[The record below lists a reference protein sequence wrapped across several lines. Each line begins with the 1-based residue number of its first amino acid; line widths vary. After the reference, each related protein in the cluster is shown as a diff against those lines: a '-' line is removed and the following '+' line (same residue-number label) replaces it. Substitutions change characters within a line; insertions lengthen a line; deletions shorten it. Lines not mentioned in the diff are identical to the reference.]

1 MKYDILVIGSGIA
14 GMMAAIEAKELG
26 SDIALITKKSPMANN
41 SFMAKGGI
49 NAALNNMQDGDSIEH
64 HIQDT
69 LKAGMGLAEEEAV
82 RIFCEQAP
90 QVVRELHKKFKV
102 PFTTL
107 PNGKLAQRPFGGTKY
122 KRTVFAADATGPA
135 IMKALNKVIKEL
147 EIPTINNHFALNL
160 LINDGKIAGVTLID
174 EKTQELKVV
183 QAKAVIVAT
192 GGFAGLYRGFTTNIT
207 DATGDGIAMGL
218 RAGLEAM
225 DMEFVQFH
233 PTGLEGTNFLIS
245 EAARGEGG
253 KLINSDSK
261 EFVDELNTRDFV
273 TRAIVKQL
281 QKGKKVYLD
290 LTDIPEEIIN
300 TKLINLKKRVKTL
313 KGIDIS
319 KEPIPI
325 TPLAHYTMGG
335 IKTDTYCFTDVEGL
349 FYAGEA
355 GNNGVNGANRLGG
368 NSLSE
373 GAVFGKI
380 AGYQAVKYS
389 HRQKT
394 TPDLPKERI
403 EKDKELIEKLKNSN
417 FDAKKFKHELGE
429 ILFDKIGILRNGYAI
444 QKALKKIEELEKRLN
459 ENETNEEISLKEK
472 IECYNGIDIAKVLA
486 KSALYREESRGAHFR
501 LDYPEADHAFLHHTF
516 QKLED

>member
-1 MKYDILVIGSGIA
+1 MKYDVLVIGSGIA

-26 SDIALITKKSPMANN
+26 SNVAIVTKKSPMANN

-69 LKAGMGLAEEEAV
+69 IKGGVGIADEEAV

-90 QVVRELHKKFKV
+90 QVVRELHRRFNV
-102 PFTTL
+102 PFNTL
-107 PNGKLAQRPFGGTKY
+107 KDGKLAQRPFGGTKF
-122 KRTVFAADATGPA
+122 KRTIYSKDATGPA
-135 IMKALNKVIKEL
+135 IMKTLNKALKNLNIDTVK
-147 EIPTINNHFALNL
+147 NHMALNL
-160 LINDGKIAGVTLID
+160 LVKDSQIAGVTFLD
-174 EKTQELKVV
+174 EENNTLKTIQT
-183 QAKAVIVAT
+183 KAVVIAT
-192 GGFAGLYRGFTTNIT
+192 GGYAGLYKGHSTNVN
-207 DATGDGIAMGL
+207 DATGDGVAMGL
-218 RAGLEAM
+218 RAGLEGM
-225 DMEFVQFH
+225 DMEFIQFH
-233 PTGLEGTNFLIS
+233 PTGLEGSGYLIS

-253 KLINSDSK
+253 KLINSNGK

-290 LTDIPEEIIN
+290 LTDLPEEVIN
-300 TKLINLKKRVKTL
+300 TKLTNLKKRVKSL

-325 TPLAHYTMGG
+325 SPLAHYTMGG
-335 IKTDTYCFTDVEGL
+335 IKTDTYCFTDIEGL

-389 HRQKT
+389 HRIKNHI
-394 TPDLPKERI
+394 DLPQNQI
-403 EKDKELIEKLKNSN
+403 EKDKEMLEKLNNIKIDAKKLKNKLGDLL
-417 FDAKKFKHELGE
+417 FKKV
-429 ILFDKIGILRNGYAI
+429 GIIRNGY
-444 QKALKKIEELEKRLN
+444 QLKKALESIKEMKNSLES
-459 ENETNEEISLKEK
+459 ENDSSIQEK
-472 IECYNGIDIAKVLA
+472 IELINGIDIATAMVKA
-486 KSALYREESRGAHFR
+486 ALEREESRGAHFR
-501 LDYPEADHAFLHHTF
+501 LDYPESDHAFLCHTYT
-516 QKLED
+516 KLN

>member
-26 SDIALITKKSPMANN
+26 SNVAIVMKKSPMANN

-49 NAALNNMQDGDSIEH
+49 NAALNNMGDGDSIEH

-90 QVVRELHKKFKV
+90 QIVRELHRKFKV

-107 PNGKLAQRPFGGTKY
+107 PDGRLAQRPFGGTKF

-135 IMKALNKVIKEL
+135 IMKALNKALNDLNIDTIK
-147 EIPTINNHFALNL
+147 NHFALNL
-160 LINDGKIAGVTLID
+160 LINDGKIAGATFVD
-174 EKTQELKVV
+174 EKGELKVI
-183 QAKAVIVAT
+183 QAKAVIVTT
-192 GGFAGLYRGFTTNIT
+192 GGFAGLYRGHTTNIT

-233 PTGLEGTNFLIS
+233 PTGLEGTNYLIS

-253 KLINSDSK
+253 KLINSDGK

-281 QKGKKVYLD
+281 QKRKKVYLD

-300 TKLINLKKRVKTL
+300 TKLINLKKRVKSL

-325 TPLAHYTMGG
+325 SPLAHYTMGG
-335 IKTDTYCFTDVEGL
+335 IKTDTYCFTDIEGL

-373 GAVFGKI
+373 GAVFGRI

-389 HRQKT
+389 HRQQT
-394 TPDLPKERI
+394 QIEPKKEDI
-403 EKDKELIEKLKNSN
+403 QKDKELIETLKNTKI
-417 FDAKKFKHELGE
+417 DAKKIKDEIGE
-429 ILFDKIGILRNGYAI
+429 ILFNKLGILRNGYAI
-444 QKALKKIEELEKRLN
+444 KKALDKFEDIKREMSQNHENDSSLN
-459 ENETNEEISLKEK
+459 EK
-472 IECYNGIDIAKVLA
+472 IECLNALDIAKVLA

-501 LDYPEADHAFLHHTF
+501 MDYPESDHAFLHHTLE
-516 QKLED
+516 KLD

>member
-26 SDIALITKKSPMANN
+26 SNIAIVTKKSPMANN

-49 NAALNNMQDGDSIEH
+49 NAALNNMNDGDSIEH

-69 LKAGMGLAEEEAV
+69 LKGGVGIADEEAV

-90 QVVRELHKKFKV
+90 QVVRELHRRFKV
-102 PFTTL
+102 PFNTL
-107 PNGKLAQRPFGGTKY
+107 PNGKLAQRPFGGTKF
-122 KRTVFAADATGPA
+122 KRTVYAADATGPA
-135 IMKALNKVIKEL
+135 IMKALNKALKDLGIDVIK
-147 EIPTINNHFALNL
+147 NHLAINL
-160 LINDGKIAGVTLID
+160 LVNDNKITGVTFLD
-174 EKTQELKVV
+174 EKSNELTVI

-192 GGFAGLYRGFTTNIT
+192 GGYAGLYKGHTTNVN
-207 DATGDGIAMGL
+207 DATGDGVAMGL
-218 RAGLEAM
+218 RAGLEGM
-225 DMEFVQFH
+225 DMEFIQFH
-233 PTGLEGTNFLIS
+233 PTGLEGSNYLIS
-245 EAARGEGG
+245 EAARSEGG
-253 KLINSDSK
+253 KLINSDGK

-281 QKGKKVYLD
+281 QRGKKVYLD
-290 LTDIPEEIIN
+290 LTDVDEEIIN
-300 TKLINLKKRVKTL
+300 TKLINLKKRVKSL

-325 TPLAHYTMGG
+325 NPLAHYTMGG
-335 IKTDTYCFTDVEGL
+335 IKTDTYCVTNIEGL

-389 HRQKT
+389 HRQKAYV
-394 TPDLPKERI
+394 DLPQEQI
-403 EKDKELIEKLKNSN
+403 EKDKDLINKLNNTKI
-417 FDAKKFKHELGE
+417 DAKELKHKLGVL
-429 ILFDKIGILRNGYAI
+429 LFQKVGIIRNGY
-444 QKALKKIEELEKRLN
+444 QLKKALE
-459 ENETNEEISLKEK
+459 SLKEMKNSLGESENDSSIQEK
-472 IECYNGIDIAKVLA
+472 IELINGIDIATAIA
-486 KSALYREESRGAHFR
+486 KAALEREESRGAHFR
-501 LDYPEADHAFLHHTF
+501 LDFPESDHAFLGHTYT
-516 QKLED
+516 KL

>member
-26 SDIALITKKSPMANN
+26 SNIAIVTKKSPMANN

-49 NAALNNMQDGDSIEH
+49 NAALNNMEDGDSIEH

-69 LKAGMGLAEEEAV
+69 LKGGMGIADEEAV

-90 QVVRELHKKFKV
+90 QVVRELHRRFKV
-102 PFTTL
+102 PFNTL
-107 PNGKLAQRPFGGTKY
+107 PNGKLAQRPFGGTKF
-122 KRTVFAADATGPA
+122 KRTVYAADATGPA
-135 IMKALNKVIKEL
+135 IMKALSKALKDLGIDVIK
-147 EIPTINNHFALNL
+147 NHMALNL
-160 LINDGKIAGVTLID
+160 LVNDGKIAGVTFLD
-174 EKTQELKVV
+174 EKTNELRVI

-192 GGFAGLYRGFTTNIT
+192 GGYAGLYKGYTTNVN
-207 DATGDGIAMGL
+207 DATGDGVAMGL
-218 RAGLEAM
+218 RAGLEGM
-225 DMEFVQFH
+225 DMEFIQFH
-233 PTGLEGTNFLIS
+233 PTGLEGSNYLIS

-253 KLINSDSK
+253 KLINSDGK

-290 LTDIPEEIIN
+290 LTDVDEEIIN
-300 TKLINLKKRVKTL
+300 TKLINLKKRVKSL
-313 KGIDIS
+313 KGIDIA

-325 TPLAHYTMGG
+325 NPLAHYTMGG
-335 IKTDTYCFTDVEGL
+335 IKTDTYCFTDIEGL

-394 TPDLPKERI
+394 FTDIPEDQV
-403 EKDKELIEKLKNSN
+403 EKDKETLNWLNSTKI
-417 FDAKKFKHELGE
+417 DAKDLKHKLGDL
-429 ILFDKIGILRNGYAI
+429 LFNKVGIIRNGY
-444 QKALKKIEELEKRLN
+444 QLKKAIETLSDMKNNLES
-459 ENETNEEISLKEK
+459 ENDSSIQEK
-472 IECYNGIDIAKVLA
+472 IELLNGIDIAKAIA
-486 KSALYREESRGAHFR
+486 KAALDREESRGAHFR
-501 LDYPEADHAFLHHTF
+501 LDYPESDHAFLGHTYT
-516 QKLED
+516 KLK

>member
-26 SDIALITKKSPMANN
+26 SNIAIVTKKSPMANN

-49 NAALNNMQDGDSIEH
+49 NAALNNMEDGDSIEH

-69 LKAGMGLAEEEAV
+69 LKGGVGIADEEAV

-90 QVVRELHKKFKV
+90 QVVRELHRRFKV
-102 PFTTL
+102 PFNTL
-107 PNGKLAQRPFGGTKY
+107 PNGKLAQRPFGGTKF
-122 KRTVFAADATGPA
+122 KRTVYAADATGPA
-135 IMKALNKVIKEL
+135 IMKALNKALKDLGIDVIK
-147 EIPTINNHFALNL
+147 NHLAVNL
-160 LINDGKIAGVTLID
+160 LVKDGKIAGVTFLD
-174 EKTQELKVV
+174 EKTNELKAV

-192 GGFAGLYRGFTTNIT
+192 GGYAGLYKGYTTNVN
-207 DATGDGIAMGL
+207 DATGDGVAMGL
-218 RAGLEAM
+218 RAGLEGM
-225 DMEFVQFH
+225 DMEFIQFH
-233 PTGLEGTNFLIS
+233 PTGLEGSNYLIS

-253 KLINSDSK
+253 KLVNSEGK

-300 TKLINLKKRVKTL
+300 TKLVNLKKRVKSL
-313 KGIDIS
+313 KGIDIA

-335 IKTDTYCFTDVEGL
+335 IKTDTYCFTDIEGL

-394 TPDLPKERI
+394 YVDLPKEQI
-403 EKDKELIEKLKNSN
+403 EKDKELLNRLQNTKIDTKEMKHKLG
-417 FDAKKFKHELGE
+417 DL
-429 ILFDKIGILRNGYAI
+429 LFQKVGIIRNGY
-444 QKALKKIEELEKRLN
+444 QLKKALETLNDMKNNLQSEKDSS
-459 ENETNEEISLKEK
+459 IQEK
-472 IECYNGIDIAKVLA
+472 IELINGIDIATAIA
-486 KSALYREESRGAHFR
+486 KAALDREESRGAHFR
-501 LDYPEADHAFLHHTF
+501 LDYPESDHAFLHHTYT
-516 QKLED
+516 KLN

>member
-26 SDIALITKKSPMANN
+26 SNVAIVTKKSPMANN

-49 NAALNNMQDGDSIEH
+49 NAALNNMNDGDSIEH

-69 LKAGMGLAEEEAV
+69 LKGGVGIADEESV

-90 QVVRELHKKFKV
+90 QVVRELHRRFKV
-102 PFTTL
+102 PFNTL
-107 PNGKLAQRPFGGTKY
+107 EDGRLAQRPFGGTKF
-122 KRTVFAADATGPA
+122 KRTIYSKDATGPA
-135 IMKALNKVIKEL
+135 IMKALNKALKDLNIDTIK
-147 EIPTINNHFALNL
+147 NHMALNL
-160 LINDGKIAGVTLID
+160 LIKDSQIAGVTFLD
-174 EKTQELKVV
+174 EENNTLKTI
-183 QAKAVIVAT
+183 QAKAVVVAT
-192 GGFAGLYRGFTTNIT
+192 GGYAGLYKGYSTNVN
-207 DATGDGIAMGL
+207 DATGDGVAMGL
-218 RAGLEAM
+218 RAGLEGM
-225 DMEFVQFH
+225 DMEFIQFH
-233 PTGLEGTNFLIS
+233 PTGLEGSSYLIS

-253 KLINSDSK
+253 KLINSDGK

-281 QKGKKVYLD
+281 QKGKKVFLD
-290 LTDIPEEIIN
+290 LTDVSEETIN
-300 TKLINLKKRVKTL
+300 TKLINLKKRVKSL

-325 TPLAHYTMGG
+325 SPLAHYTMGG
-335 IKTDTYCFTDVEGL
+335 IKTDTYCVTEIDGL

-389 HRQKT
+389 HRQNSFT
-394 TPDLPKERI
+394 DLPNEQI
-403 EKDKELIEKLKNSN
+403 EKDREMLNTLMNTKIDTKEL
-417 FDAKKFKHELGE
+417 KHRLGDL
-429 ILFDKIGILRNGYAI
+429 LFNKVGIIRNGY
-444 QKALKKIEELEKRLN
+444 QLKKALESLEEMKNSLES
-459 ENETNEEISLKEK
+459 ENDSSIQEK
-472 IECYNGIDIAKVLA
+472 LELINGIDIAKAIA
-486 KSALYREESRGAHFR
+486 KAALDREESRGAHFR
-501 LDYPEADHAFLHHTF
+501 LDYPESDHAFLCHTYT
-516 QKLED
+516 KL

>member
-26 SDIALITKKSPMANN
+26 SNVAIVMKKSPMANN

-49 NAALNNMQDGDSIEH
+49 NAALNNMNDGDSIEQ

-69 LKAGMGLAEEEAV
+69 IKGGMGLAEEEAV

-90 QVVRELHKKFKV
+90 QIVRELHKRFKV
-102 PFTTL
+102 PFNTL
-107 PNGKLAQRPFGGTKY
+107 ENGKLAQRPFGGTKF
-122 KRTVFAADATGPA
+122 KRTVYAADATGPA
-135 IMKALNKVIKEL
+135 IMKALNKALKDLNITTIK
-147 EIPTINNHFALNL
+147 NHFALNL
-160 LINDGKIAGVTLID
+160 LINDNKITGVSFVD
-174 EKTQELKVV
+174 ENEELKII
-183 QAKAVIVAT
+183 QAKSVIVAT
-192 GGFAGLYRGFTTNIT
+192 GGYAGLYRGRTTNVS

-225 DMEFVQFH
+225 DMEFIQFH
-233 PTGLEGTNFLIS
+233 PTGLEGTNYLIS

-253 KLINSDSK
+253 KLINSDGI

-290 LTDIPEEIIN
+290 LTNINEEIIN
-300 TKLINLKKRVKTL
+300 TKLINLKKRVKSL
-313 KGIDIS
+313 KGIDIA

-325 TPLAHYTMGG
+325 NPLAHYSMGG
-335 IKTDTYCFTDVEGL
+335 IKTDTYAYTSVEGL
-349 FYAGEA
+349 FYVGEA

-373 GAVFGKI
+373 GAVFGRL

-389 HRQKT
+389 HRNNFIEIKKEGIQK
-394 TPDLPKERI
+394 DEEFI
-403 EKDKELIEKLKNSN
+403 NKLKVTKI
-417 FDAKKFKHELGE
+417 DAKKIKDEVGE
-429 ILFDKIGILRNGYAI
+429 ILFEKLGIIRNGYAI
-444 QKALKKIEELEKRLN
+444 KKAYKMLEDL
-459 ENETNEEISLKEK
+459 ENNLADENNSSLQEK
-472 IECYNGIDIAKVLA
+472 IEAINGIHIAKVLA

-501 LDYPEADHAFLHHTF
+501 LDFPESDYSFMHHTI
-516 QKLED
+516 QLLEE

>member
-1 MKYDILVIGSGIA
+1 MKYDILVIGSGIT

-26 SDIALITKKSPMANN
+26 SNVAIVMKKSPMANN

-49 NAALNNMQDGDSIEH
+49 NAALNNMGDGDSIEH

-90 QVVRELHKKFKV
+90 QIVRELHRKFKV

-107 PNGKLAQRPFGGTKY
+107 PDGRLAQRPFGGTKF

-135 IMKALNKVIKEL
+135 IMKALNKALTDLNIDTIK
-147 EIPTINNHFALNL
+147 NHFALNL
-160 LINDGKIAGVTLID
+160 LVNDGKIAGVNFVD
-174 EKTQELKVV
+174 ENGELKTIR
-183 QAKAVIVAT
+183 AKAVIVAT
-192 GGFAGLYRGFTTNIT
+192 GGFAGLYRGHTTNIT

-233 PTGLEGTNFLIS
+233 PTGLEGTNYLIS

-253 KLINSDSK
+253 KLINSDGK

-290 LTDIPEEIIN
+290 LTEIPEEIIN
-300 TKLINLKKRVKTL
+300 TKLINLKKRVKAL

-325 TPLAHYTMGG
+325 SPLAHYTMGG
-335 IKTDTYCFTDVEGL
+335 IKTDTYCFTDIQGL

-373 GAVFGKI
+373 GAVFGRI

-389 HRQKT
+389 HRQKKS
-394 TPDLPKERI
+394 PEIKNEDI
-403 EKDKELIEKLKNSN
+403 QKDKELIEKLKNTKI
-417 FDAKKFKHELGE
+417 DAKKIKDEIGE
-429 ILFDKIGILRNGYAI
+429 ILFKKLGIIRNGYAI
-444 QKALKKIEELEKRLN
+444 KKAMDKF
-459 ENETNEEISLKEK
+459 EEIKEK
-472 IECYNGIDIAKVLA
+472 LNQNDEKDSNLTEKLECLNAIDIAKVLA

-501 LDYPEADHAFLHHTF
+501 LDYPESDHAFLHHTLE
-516 QKLED
+516 KLD

>member
-26 SDIALITKKSPMANN
+26 SNIAIITKKSPMANN

-49 NAALNNMQDGDSIEH
+49 NAALNNMEDGDSIEH

-69 LKAGMGLAEEEAV
+69 LKGGMGIADEEAV

-90 QVVRELHKKFKV
+90 QVVRELHRRFKV

-135 IMKALNKVIKEL
+135 IMKALNKALKDLNIEVIK
-147 EIPTINNHFALNL
+147 NHLAINL
-160 LINDGKIAGVTLID
+160 LVKDNKIAGVTFLD
-174 EKTQELKVV
+174 ENSNELKVIR
-183 QAKAVIVAT
+183 AKAVIVAT
-192 GGFAGLYRGFTTNIT
+192 GGYAGLYRGYTTNVN
-207 DATGDGIAMGL
+207 DATGDGVAMGL
-218 RAGLEAM
+218 RAGLEGM
-225 DMEFVQFH
+225 DMEFIQFH
-233 PTGLEGTNFLIS
+233 PTGLEGSNYLIS

-253 KLINSDSK
+253 KLINSDGK

-281 QKGKKVYLD
+281 QKGKKVFLD

-300 TKLINLKKRVKTL
+300 TKLINLKKRVKSL
-313 KGIDIS
+313 KGIDIT

-325 TPLAHYTMGG
+325 SPLAHYTMGG
-335 IKTDTYCFTDVEGL
+335 IKTDTYCYTDIEGL

-394 TPDLPKERI
+394 FVDLPTDKI
-403 EKDKELIEKLKNSN
+403 EKDEETINKLKSTKI
-417 FDAKKFKHELGE
+417 DVKEFKHKLGDL
-429 ILFDKIGILRNGYAI
+429 LFNKVGIIRNGY
-444 QKALKKIEELEKRLN
+444 QLKKAIETLN
-459 ENETNEEISLKEK
+459 EMKNNLESENDSTIQEK
-472 IECYNGIDIAKVLA
+472 IELLNGIDIATAIA
-486 KSALYREESRGAHFR
+486 KAALEREESRGAHFR
-501 LDYPEADHAFLHHTF
+501 LDYPESDHAFLCHTYT
-516 QKLED
+516 KLN